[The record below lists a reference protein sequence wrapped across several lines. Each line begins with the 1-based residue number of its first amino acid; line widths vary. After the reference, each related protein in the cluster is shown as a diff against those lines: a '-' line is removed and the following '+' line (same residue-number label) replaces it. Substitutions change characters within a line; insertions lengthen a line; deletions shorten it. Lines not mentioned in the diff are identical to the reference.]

1 MANIWVAAS
10 DGNLARVEELL
21 ASGLS
26 PNEKDEN
33 SYTPMHAA
41 ASYGHLAMLDF
52 LIAHGGDINLTDNDG
67 DTP

>member
-10 DGNLARVEELL
+10 DGNLGRVAELL

-26 PNEKDEN
+26 PNVKDEN

-41 ASYGHLAMLDF
+41 ASYGHLAMLDI
-52 LIAHGGDINLTDNDG
+52 LIAHGGDINLTDDDG